1 MADIAA
7 QTPAQKLSREERRAL
22 KEAQKQK
29 AKADRKAEWQKAK
42 GEKKKLRE
50 EDEEKQDQLLAQL
63 KQSLSTHA
71 RSATFACGGSLPI
84 KADTTIKTDVATNG
98 DKPGPAPVPNSD
110 AFKALLAACQPASFG
125 RGGEEVMD
133 EDYRKAGKL
142 DRSSFATT
150 FCPYE
155 TGIIDIVTQ
164 LLLTQTKQSKH
175 ERSLRAELYKLNIY
189 SAPSGKFMAHVDTP
203 RSESQLGS
211 LVVSLPVNH
220 LGGEL
225 VVRNAGNEVTFDW
238 SEFQDLNWA
247 AFYSDCEHE
256 VLEVEAGHR
265 LTLTYNLYV
274 TRGLGHLAGTASGLD
289 ATTLPLY
296 KSLSTALENPGFL
309 RRGRILAVWL
319 THSYAHTN
327 KHVNF
332 LPDSLKGADM
342 SLYETASELG
352 LRCDVVPMITHGG
365 YGEDG
370 PARLAD
376 VEFRHFNGGMNGS
389 GNLSEYEGW
398 GYDVPTGMVT
408 WVNGHWTLGRST
420 KDAQKHRETR
430 DKQMQEP
437 QLAYMTYGN
446 EPGIA
451 IHYSRA
457 AMLIR
462 VPSYHER
469 TYGLGANGKK
479 DSTELQKLWAGIAD
493 SHDDYDEDH
502 FEYDSY
508 DDAYYDSDRYECYDQ
523 EDSENSDDWES
534 EDEDGEDEG
543 KGDAEVKEEDV
554 PSTGANTGAGGA
566 DAKMQDAMWNT

>member
-7 QTPAQKLSREERRAL
+7 QTPAQKLSREERRAV

-63 KQSLSTHA
+63 KQSLNTHA

-133 EDYRKAGKL
+133 EDYRKGGKAGKL

-164 LLLTQTKQSKH
+164 LLLPQTKQSKH
-175 ERSLRAELYKLNIY
+175 ERSLRVGAAVLPNSTGSTSTVLRAA
-189 SAPSGKFMAHVDTP
+189 SSRRTSTRLAVSPSLAASSS
-203 RSESQLGS
+203 R
-211 LVVSLPVNH
+211 
-220 LGGEL
+220 GEL

-265 LTLTYNLYV
+265 LTLTYDLYV

-352 LRCDVVPMITHGG
+352 LRCDVVPVITHSG

-370 PARLAD
+370 LAPLAD
-376 VEFRHFNGGMNGS
+376 VKFRHFV
-389 GNLSEYEGW
+389 E
-398 GYDVPTGMVT
+398 
-408 WVNGHWTLGRST
+408 
-420 KDAQKHRETR
+420 A
-430 DKQMQEP
+430 
-437 QLAYMTYGN
+437 
-446 EPGIA
+446 
-451 IHYSRA
+451 
-457 AMLIR
+457 
-462 VPSYHER
+462 
-469 TYGLGANGKK
+469 
-479 DSTELQKLWAGIAD
+479 
-493 SHDDYDEDH
+493 
-502 FEYDSY
+502 
-508 DDAYYDSDRYECYDQ
+508 
-523 EDSENSDDWES
+523 
-534 EDEDGEDEG
+534 
-543 KGDAEVKEEDV
+543 
-554 PSTGANTGAGGA
+554 
-566 DAKMQDAMWNT
+566 